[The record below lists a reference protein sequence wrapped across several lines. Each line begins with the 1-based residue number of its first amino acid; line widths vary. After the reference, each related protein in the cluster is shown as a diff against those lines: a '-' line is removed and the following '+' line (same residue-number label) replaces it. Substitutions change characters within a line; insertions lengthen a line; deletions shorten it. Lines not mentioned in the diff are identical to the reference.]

1 MDNSLMVGLQ
11 TQRVLQRR
19 LEVAANNLANAATTG
34 FKSDSLTFEML
45 VERPAKSEDKPQDVR
60 FVRDNG
66 LIRNMSQGSITRT
79 GSAFDVAIEGDGF
92 FMVQAPDG
100 QVAYTRDGSF
110 TLTGDG
116 TLVTSEGRPVLSGGG
131 AVMVFDPQGEAP
143 TISPD
148 GAIQIAGVE
157 AGALGIARFER
168 PELMEKIGDN
178 LFVAAGQPPLPPDEN
193 ARVVQYALE
202 GSNVRPV
209 IELTRLIEIS
219 RAYESAARFVKNG
232 DDIRKSA
239 IERLGRVG

>member
-34 FKSDSLTFEML
+34 FKSDSLTFAML
-45 VERPAKSEDKPQDVR
+45 VEKPAKSEDKPNDVR

-66 LIRNMSQGSITRT
+66 LVRNMSQGSITRT

-92 FMVQAPDG
+92 FMVRAPDG
-100 QVAYTRDGSF
+100 SIGYTRDGSF
-110 TLTGDG
+110 TLNGDG
-116 TLVTSEGRPVLSGGG
+116 MLVTAEGHPVLDSGGSPL
-131 AVMVFDPQGEAP
+131 AFDPQGEAP
-143 TISPD
+143 TVSPD

-157 AGALGIARFER
+157 AGALGLARFDH

-178 LFVAAGQPPLPPDEN
+178 LFVAAGQPQLPPDETT
-193 ARVVQYALE
+193 RVVQYALE

-239 IERLGRVG
+239 IDRLGRSA